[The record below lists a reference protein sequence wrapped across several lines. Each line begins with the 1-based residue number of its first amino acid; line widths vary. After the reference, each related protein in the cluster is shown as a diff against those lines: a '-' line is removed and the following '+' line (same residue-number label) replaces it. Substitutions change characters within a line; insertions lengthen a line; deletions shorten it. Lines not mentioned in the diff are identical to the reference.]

1 MSATKTCCEC
11 ENDATKKTDGG
22 MAGIMHW
29 CDDCFEAGE
38 MNIYSIVKDM
48 QVGDLTGTYY
58 QTYGG
63 GPEGGFYH
71 TQDGW
76 YELDR
81 TWHQPW
87 KVTKRPDIVVAF
99 TSDCGVPY
107 SMRVIIC

>member
-11 ENDATKKTDGG
+11 ENDATKTTDGG

-29 CDDCFEAGE
+29 CADCFEAGD
-38 MNIYSIVKDM
+38 MPIYLIVKDM
-48 QVGDLTGTYY
+48 KVGDLTGTYY

-63 GPEGGFYH
+63 GPEGGFYK
-71 TQDGW
+71 TREGW
-76 YELDR
+76 YEIDR